1 MPRTRKGHGLATSD
15 LTLLR
20 LWGSEEVGMTTT
32 FAFGEGRGVHSILLR
47 EYGNGCAVADFHLFD
62 SMIAEFHEM
71 TRLRCRLIPG
81 VFTGAR

>member
-1 MPRTRKGHGLATSD
+1 
-15 LTLLR
+15 
-20 LWGSEEVGMTTT
+20 MTTT